1 MLNWESYL
9 LSEKTECIYRNLKKA
24 NDDIKICQA
33 GHIKIFNPNEVNVFI
48 GIMPNSLESVFL
60 PNKFLELWQKKEVAE
75 NIIVYIFNIQD
86 NIWLEIDKQDLNSFF
101 KNNKIIFL
109 NSIIL

>member
-1 MLNWESYL
+1 
-9 LSEKTECIYRNLKKA
+9 
-24 NDDIKICQA
+24 
-33 GHIKIFNPNEVNVFI
+33 
-48 GIMPNSLESVFL
+48 MPNSLESVFL